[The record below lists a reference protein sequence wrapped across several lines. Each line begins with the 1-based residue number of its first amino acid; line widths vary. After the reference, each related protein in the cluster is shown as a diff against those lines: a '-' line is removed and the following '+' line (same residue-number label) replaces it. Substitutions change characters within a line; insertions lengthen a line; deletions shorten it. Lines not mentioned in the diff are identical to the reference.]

1 MLSMQNKEVGTLD
14 EQLQV
19 IGTTK
24 TKMDIR
30 FYAPYLLNGIQAF
43 DKSDLTF
50 YLKSGTNPIIFEA
63 NTDDYLMTYLVMPVS
78 PTMG

>member
-1 MLSMQNKEVGTLD
+1 MQNKEVGTLD
-14 EQLQV
+14 EQLQFV
-19 IGTTK
+19 GSTK

-43 DKSDLTF
+43 DKSELTF

-63 NTDDYLMTYLVMPVS
+63 DTEDFSMTYLVMPVS
-78 PTMG
+78 PTAV

>member
-1 MLSMQNKEVGTLD
+1 MSIYNFVGSS
-14 EQLQV
+14 
-19 IGTTK
+19 K

-43 DKSDLTF
+43 DKSELTF

-63 NTDDYLMTYLVMPVS
+63 ESDDFSMTYLVMPVS
-78 PTMG
+78 PTANRL